1 MTNRVVFVK
10 YLKHDDGSSDL
21 GSLAGDHSLS
31 NSGAEATRLTEGMEG
46 SKLST

>member
-1 MTNRVVFVK
+1 MTKSVVFVR
-10 YLKHDDGSSDL
+10 YLKHDGGSSDL

-31 NSGAEATRLTEGMEG
+31 SSGAEAATFTEGMEG